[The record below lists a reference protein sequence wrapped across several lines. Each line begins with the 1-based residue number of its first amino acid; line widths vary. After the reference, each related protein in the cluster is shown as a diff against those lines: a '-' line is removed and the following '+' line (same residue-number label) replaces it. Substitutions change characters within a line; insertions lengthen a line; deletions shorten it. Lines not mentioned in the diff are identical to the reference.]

1 MTPEEAWS
9 GIKPSI
15 EYFRVFGCIS
25 HVHVPD
31 SKRTKLDDKRLSEEE
46 VQLAM
51 FAAADPIRF
60 DDAVKSEK
68 WRKAMDVEI
77 EAIKRNNTWELT
89 ELLEGGKKIG
99 VKWVYKTKF
108 NKNGEVDKYK
118 ARLVVKGY
126 SQQHGV
132 DYTEVFAPVA
142 RMETIRLVVALAA
155 KKGWAIYRLDVKSA
169 FLYSELNEEALY
181 GLKQAPRAWY
191 SRIEVY
197 FLKEGFEKCDYEHT
211 LFIKTGKE
219 SKLLIR
225 SLYVDDLIFTG
236 NDELMVLEF
245 KSSMKHEFDMTHLGK
260 MRYFLGLEILQNSR
274 VGLISRYMENP
285 TELHLQVAKR
295 VLRYLKGTLDFRIFY
310 KNGGNN
316 ELIAY
321 TDSDYAG
328 DLEDRKSTSVWL
340 KRVLDNL
347 GLKQGKTTS
356 IQCDSN
362 SAIKLSKNPVMH
374 GRSKHI
380 DVRFHFLRELT
391 KAGTVELVY
400 CNTQEQLADVM
411 TKPLKLDVF
420 LKLRASLGVC
430 SETDESLNMGS
441 CFVAWFVIKLQKL
454 WIKVAAG
461 SRKLHSKL
469 ESLAMANQVT
479 VASGL
484 PDTDKRQAEF
494 GAVSIQN
501 KNGLPDM
508 CTVQVTV
515 ASGLRDSKNQ
525 KSGFGAPWKGLDS
538 EILKPGVLGGVDV
551 GGDCRT
557 TMRVFLQALDY
568 ELWEIVCDGSFIPRK
583 NVLSELDKK
592 NMSLNFKAMN
602 ALFCALDKKEFH
614 RVSNC
619 SNAYE
624 IWRKLEI
631 VYEETTSEEE
641 FHKVSNLALMTIGDE
656 SDDELD
662 EVNDLP
668 TYDELHDAFKELH
681 DEWMKLGKKNACLK
695 KKMLE
700 LTNEKDTMQKCIDSL
715 NEKIKELELEN
726 KTLHD
731 EVALSNEKFST
742 SHKHLES
749 YVDDLKNE
757 NDALQKC
764 NGSLN
769 EKIKGLELDNKILH
783 DRIASF
789 KCKQSTLYEH
799 EKSHID
805 ELINENETL
814 KKRSIELNEIV
825 LKFTN
830 GQKMLDNMLN
840 SQKCVF
846 DKGGLGYKPYLK

>member
-441 CFVAWFVIKLQKL
+441 CFVACKLQKL